1 MIECIFCKIAQKKA
15 PANIIYEDDDCLAF
29 EDSNPQAP
37 VHFLVIPK
45 KHIETVLDSD
55 EQILGKLTR
64 LAANLAEQKGVSKNG
79 FRTVIN
85 CNRHAGQT
93 VYHLHVHVLGGR
105 WFSWP
110 PG

>member
-15 PANIIYEDDDCLAF
+15 SAKIIYEDDDCLAF

-45 KHIETVLDSD
+45 KHVETILEAD
-55 EQILGKLTR
+55 EKILGKLTR
-64 LAANLAEQKGVSKNG
+64 VAATLAEQKGISEDG
-79 FRTVIN
+79 FRTLIN
-85 CNRHAGQT
+85 CNRRAGQT
-93 VYHLHVHVLGGR
+93 VYHIHVHVMGGR